1 MKMGRPMVITAM
13 EQFNGKG
20 EFNWLRRVLDT
31 AYTQK

>member
-1 MKMGRPMVITAM
+1 MVITAM

-20 EFNWLRRVLDT
+20 EFNWLKMILYA